1 MCILNLYCRE
11 ERQHHQSLKSQGSL
25 GSCTKLSNHRV
36 TKNVHIMIFS
46 FIWSIRRKHPLKL
59 LTAVLE
65 KYSVKVT
72 GWRFAE
78 EEDGC
83 AVSYEAKL
91 VGEGGTGPGA
101 HYGLPLIRHHTKV
114 IFCAQLVPLVSYRN
128 PSLIL
133 ISNQR

>member
-1 MCILNLYCRE
+1 
-11 ERQHHQSLKSQGSL
+11 
-25 GSCTKLSNHRV
+25 
-36 TKNVHIMIFS
+36 MIFS

-114 IFCAQLVPLVSYRN
+114 IFCRDGTFCVLIR
-128 PSLIL
+128 PSLKRCDL
-133 ISNQR
+133 FHVFSERSASFPNKS